1 MALRCK
7 SRAFQRW
14 FPYRLMIM
22 TNMEGMIEMGFFDK
36 LKKAFS
42 FEPEKEENEAEK
54 VADKAETETSDANA
68 ADSAEETSKSELVEK
83 KAQPEPDQAGEET
96 HETDGENDS
105 EQSASKDVLEEKT
118 HETDGE
124 NDSEQ
129 SASKDVL
136 EEKTE
141 EERYDKGLAKSRK
154 GFGAKINALLANFR
168 HVDEDFFDDLEE
180 TLIEADVGYETAM
193 NISDELRDEVKLRNA
208 KKKSD
213 VSDAIIERLVNLY
226 EESGKGED
234 NALHFAK
241 QGQIGRASCRERV

>member
-1 MALRCK
+1 MPQIL
-7 SRAFQRW
+7 
-14 FPYRLMIM
+14 
-22 TNMEGMIEMGFFDK
+22 
-36 LKKAFS
+36 LKKLQNLS
-42 FEPEKEENEAEK
+42 SLK
-54 VADKAETETSDANA
+54 
-68 ADSAEETSKSELVEK
+68 K

-154 GFGAKINALLANFR
+154 GFGAKSMRFLQ
-168 HVDEDFFDDLEE
+168 
-180 TLIEADVGYETAM
+180 
-193 NISDELRDEVKLRNA
+193 ISDTLMKISLMIW
-208 KKKSD
+208 KK
-213 VSDAIIERLVNLY
+213 R
-226 EESGKGED
+226 
-234 NALHFAK
+234 
-241 QGQIGRASCRERV
+241 